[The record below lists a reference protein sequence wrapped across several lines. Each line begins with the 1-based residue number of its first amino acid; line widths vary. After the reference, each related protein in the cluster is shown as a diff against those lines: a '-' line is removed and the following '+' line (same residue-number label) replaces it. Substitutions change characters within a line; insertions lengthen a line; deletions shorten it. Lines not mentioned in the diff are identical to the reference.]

1 MQNHDVTEKKAEDYG
16 LKSHEKGKRSK
27 EKNLLHEAGE
37 EKIRGDGE
45 IFKTYVMRGE
55 KKRADRERERERER
69 EGEIFIQDVF
79 THFYRVDICTDKMCV
94 CVFLSH

>member
-1 MQNHDVTEKKAEDYG
+1 MQNHDVTEKKGEDYG

-45 IFKTYVMRGE
+45 IFKTYVMRWE
-55 KKRADRERERERER
+55 KKRGDREREV
-69 EGEIFIQDVF
+69 EIFEAIG
-79 THFYRVDICTDKMCV
+79 DKDQT
-94 CVFLSH
+94 